1 VIHEP
6 LRFQAIHKSDQG
18 ALSSPLGA
26 SGKQNAIYS
35 IRDLDPGAKFHRWS
49 AQEETLKYLPGF
61 FRLDDA
67 ARQQGSSRAPSG

>member
-1 VIHEP
+1 
-6 LRFQAIHKSDQG
+6 
-18 ALSSPLGA
+18 LGA